1 MSKHHKHHKQAS
13 HKEVKE
19 VPVFVKRSLAE
30 LRKLAQWEREIERQE
45 LELVKE
51 IRQFL

>member
-1 MSKHHKHHKQAS
+1 MSKHHKHHKQAP
-13 HKEVKE
+13 KEVKE

>member
-1 MSKHHKHHKQAS
+1 MSKHHNHTRQA

-45 LELVKE
+45 LALVKE

>member
-1 MSKHHKHHKQAS
+1 MSKHHKHHKQA